1 MRVCSFYGQISPRK
15 TPPPKGHGGFIEWAH
30 TAMFLDH
37 VTLFR
42 YAAHEQKSAA
52 WTAADEVALA
62 AWWKEF
68 QGYVESKPA
77 QGERRM
83 ENNHGSW
90 YDADWLSISL
100 FNGDSASAKAA
111 AKEAQ
116 HRRIALQISPNGSEW
131 IELERNVPSG
141 YCQYNLMAL
150 STVADLAASAG
161 AVDVWGFE
169 TDAGASLRQS
179 IDWLLP
185 FATNESAWPWKQP
198 ETPSW
203 KSMEVVLRRASRH
216 FKNRT
221 YEEGACKV
229 YQGAGEARYYARSVL
244 NLQLPPQFDVKCE

>member
-1 MRVCSFYGQISPRK
+1 
-15 TPPPKGHGGFIEWAH
+15 
-30 TAMFLDH
+30 MFLDH

-111 AKEAQ
+111 AEEAQ
-116 HRRIALQISPNGSEW
+116 HRRIALQITPNGSEW

-150 STVADLAASAG
+150 TTVADLAASAG

-169 TDAGASLRQS
+169 TDAGPRCGSRS
-179 IDWLLP
+179 TGCCRSRR
-185 FATNESAWPWKQP
+185 TNPRGRGSSRRHRTGRAW
-198 ETPSW
+198 
-203 KSMEVVLRRASRH
+203 
-216 FKNRT
+216 
-221 YEEGACKV
+221 
-229 YQGAGEARYYARSVL
+229 RS
-244 NLQLPPQFDVKCE
+244 C